1 VGWGNNIQSV
11 ANFLSRIL
19 RRFWCYVV
27 TKTSPVDCWT
37 WHLGNVLNQTCNTG
51 CTTREWKNL
60 ERLSLHWTLISCTFM
75 DLITFQPTANVP
87 SCAYVDMGY
96 GHLLGI
102 LLMGITIYGSV
113 YSSFFLSVYIYIWI
127 YVHALLHL
135 CSNGHNIVKHVE
147 GSPSQT
153 FMEVVSVLCIWRLH
167 KVMLVQQ
174 CHKPAIW
181 IDGLQ
186 FIIYTTHLW

>member
-1 VGWGNNIQSV
+1 MDVDAFLPRIGWGWFLRAFVLWRCYVTDVLSFRGGVGWGNNIQSV

-87 SCAYVDMGY
+87 SCAYVY
-96 GHLLGI
+96 VCVCECVC
-102 LLMGITIYGSV
+102 T
-113 YSSFFLSVYIYIWI
+113 YISNIMATRRCQCAP
-127 YVHALLHL
+127 VH
-135 CSNGHNIVKHVE
+135 V
-147 GSPSQT
+147 
-153 FMEVVSVLCIWRLH
+153 
-167 KVMLVQQ
+167 
-174 CHKPAIW
+174 
-181 IDGLQ
+181 
-186 FIIYTTHLW
+186 